1 MDFGDGK
8 GFRPISIDALERL
21 PDIFEE
27 EVAKV
32 LSKAAEIMVANIWS
46 MYQAV
51 LREKPRKEGTP
62 IKDVIFQAL
71 QKQVE
76 IAGPV
81 IEMNVFNLEYARQK
95 TQGPE
100 WGKSTR
106 SIFEALEEGYSVRHP
121 WGFMPLDSAIHLAER
136 AAFMLSEHK
145 RSEFK
150 ARIATA
156 FAGRHGEG
164 IMVLVDKP
172 LFHETPD
179 FGTPLEFGI
188 LPHSGWDGWHV
199 LEKVSGP
206 NQARAAAGRGE
217 SNWLLELLDHAM
229 TQTIRRIQNI

>member
-8 GFRPISIDALERL
+8 GFRLINACALERL
-21 PDIFEE
+21 PNIFEE

-32 LSKAAEIMVANIWS
+32 LHQAAEIMVGQIWS

-51 LREKPRKEGTP
+51 IRERPRKEGTP
-62 IKDVIFQAL
+62 IKDVIYRAL
-71 QKQVE
+71 QQQVA

-81 IEMNVFNLEYARQK
+81 IEMDVFNLEYARRE

-121 WGFMPLDSAIHLAER
+121 WGFMPLDLANHLAER
-136 AAFMLSEHK
+136 ASFMLSESK
-145 RSEFK
+145 RAAFK
-150 ARIATA
+150 ARIAEA

-172 LFHETPD
+172 LFYETPD

-188 LPHSGWDGWHV
+188 LPHSGWEGWHV
-199 LEKVSGP
+199 LKKISGP
-206 NQARAAAGRGE
+206 NLARRAAGRGE
-217 SNWLLELLDHAM
+217 SHWLLDLLDHAM
-229 TQTIRRIQNI
+229 AQTVRRIQ